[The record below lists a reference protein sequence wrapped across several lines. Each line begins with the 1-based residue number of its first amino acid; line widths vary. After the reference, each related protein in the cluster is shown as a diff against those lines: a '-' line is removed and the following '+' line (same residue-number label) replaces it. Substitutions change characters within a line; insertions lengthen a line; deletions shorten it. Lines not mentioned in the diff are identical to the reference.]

1 MTMLDGPITGRQ
13 GEIMGMI
20 NLLPFLRALQKKSPD
35 QSQQGGSATS
45 SQNPQS
51 GSGTGFMDR
60 VADTIYG
67 PPPPPPQPPAAP
79 GLPQMQ
85 GVNPVTGQPFFSR
98 NPKGEAG
105 NERPGVGGAGNFGAP
120 RGTAAHRRTHQ
131 GEDISGALGANIHA
145 ATDGTVIYSGVNGS
159 DTTGYGNMVTIDD
172 GNGTITRYA
181 HNQDNMVRVGDK
193 VKQGDVIATLGQ
205 TGNASELD
213 PSEAHVHFEVEQNG
227 QRVDPA
233 TWLNSAIAATANQA
247 NTPAPSGA
255 QPRPAAPPPKPSQ
268 P

>member
-1 MTMLDGPITGRQ
+1 MLDGPITGRE
-13 GEIMGMI
+13 GEIMDMI
-20 NLLPFLRALQKKSPD
+20 DLLPFLRALQKKSPD
-35 QSQQGGSATS
+35 QSQQPGSATS
-45 SQNPQS
+45 SQSSQS

-60 VADTIYG
+60 VADAIYG
-67 PPPPPPQPPAAP
+67 PPPAPPQPPAAP

-105 NERPGVGGAGNFGAP
+105 NERPGRGGAGNFGAS
-120 RGTAAHRRTHQ
+120 RGTPAHPRTHQ

-145 ATDGTVIYSGVNGS
+145 ATDGTVTYSGVNGS

-181 HNQDNMVRVGDK
+181 HNQDNLVQRGDK

-233 TWLNSAIAATANQA
+233 TWLNSAIAAAANQA
-247 NTPAPSGA
+247 NTPAPSAA
-255 QPRPAAPPPKPSQ
+255 QPRPAAAPSKSSQ
-268 P
+268 Q